1 MKRTLLWSI
10 LLCFALSA
18 QAQLKETEV
27 MAPITAVK
35 LHISGATVEHTSGLQ
50 LQSGRNV
57 FVFPELSSKLY
68 PQTVQFG
75 LDNPDI
81 KVVSVTTKTNFLR
94 RILEDPRVIA
104 MRDSVELFRDKIQL
118 LDDEAAAYKQ
128 EQELLRVNIAV
139 KGSDK
144 TLSVA
149 ELKATADFYRSRHLE
164 INKALTQIENQMV
177 KVGRHLFDLK
187 LQLHELNAT
196 QEPTSELVLVVD
208 APAAVRSIVTFR
220 YVVSDAGW
228 AAIYDLE
235 SNDTDKTIKL
245 RYRGQAYNNTG
256 IDWKN
261 VRLTLSTADPLET
274 ALQPSLRIWNLDNYS
289 AGQIQT
295 ITLSNSNLNINFDM
309 QENNFQKSMPEYSRM
324 ELDISART
332 VEIRDILGPDFRERI
347 DYETEY
353 YRRYRAEKLN
363 KPQLTNASLDVP
375 EFNIDFPV
383 AEPFSIP
390 ADKKP
395 YTIDISEHNLNV
407 TYKHFAVPKMDRDAF
422 LLAQIVGWEDLDLVS
437 GPVNIYNGTK
447 YIGQSS
453 LNIRNLS
460 DTLSVSLGR
469 DKDVVVTRLKV
480 AGKSKKLVLG
490 GMNKVSVAYN
500 ISARNN
506 RSYPIDVELQD
517 QVPITSDKEV
527 IISVDELGGAH
538 HEPKVGT
545 LTWRFTLQ
553 PGETKTVE
561 FGFTVKFPEGKT
573 VQIQYKQSRQ
583 MEQSRYF

>member
-1 MKRTLLWSI
+1 MC
-10 LLCFALSA
+10 LCVALA
-18 QAQLKETEV
+18 TQAQLKETEV
-27 MAPITAVK
+27 KAPITAVK
-35 LHISGATVEHTSGLQ
+35 LHINGATVEHTSGLQ
-50 LQSGRNV
+50 LQPGRNI
-57 FVFPELSSKLY
+57 FIFPELSSKLY
-68 PQTVQFG
+68 PQTVQFN
-75 LDNPDI
+75 LDNPAI
-81 KVVSVTTKTNFLR
+81 KVLSVTSKTNFLR

-104 MRDSVELFRDKIQL
+104 MRDSVDVLRDKIQL
-118 LDDEAAAYKQ
+118 IDDESAAYKQ
-128 EQELLRVNIAV
+128 EQELLRVNIAI

-149 ELKATADFYRSRHLE
+149 EIKATADFYRSRHLE
-164 INKALTQIENQMV
+164 INKALTQNENQLV
-177 KVGRHLFDLK
+177 KLGRKLFDLK

-196 QEPTSELVLVVD
+196 QEPTSELVLVVES
-208 APAAVRSIVTFR
+208 PAAIRSNVSFR

-235 SNDTDKTIKL
+235 SNNSDKTIKL

-256 IDWKN
+256 IDWN
-261 VRLTLSTADPLET
+261 DVRLTLSTADPLET

-309 QENNFQKSMPEYSRM
+309 SENNFQKSMPEYNRM

-332 VEIRDILGPDFRERI
+332 VEIRDILGPDFRDRI

-383 AEPFSIP
+383 KEPFSIP
-390 ADKKP
+390 SDKKP
-395 YTIDISEHNLNV
+395 YSIDISEHNLNV
-407 TYKHFAVPKMDRDAF
+407 SYKHYAVPKMDRDAF

-447 YIGQSS
+447 YIGQSN

-469 DKDVVVTRLKV
+469 DKEVVVTRLKV
-480 AGKSKKLVLG
+480 AGKSRKMVLG

-506 RSYPIDVELQD
+506 RSYPIDVEIQD
-517 QVPITSDKEV
+517 QVPISSDKDV
-527 IISVDELGGAH
+527 LITVDELGGAH

-553 PGETKTVE
+553 PGETRTVE
-561 FGFTVKFPEGKT
+561 FGFTVRFPEGKT
-573 VQIQYKQSRQ
+573 VEIQYKQSRS
-583 MEQSRYF
+583 MEQMRYF